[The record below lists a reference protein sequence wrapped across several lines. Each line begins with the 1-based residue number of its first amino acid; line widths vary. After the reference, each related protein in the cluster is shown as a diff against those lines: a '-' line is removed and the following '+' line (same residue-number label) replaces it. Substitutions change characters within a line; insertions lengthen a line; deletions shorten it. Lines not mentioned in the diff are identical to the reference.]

1 MILFCKFST
10 AFGSDRPWR
19 SESRKDHE
27 VHNYDFV
34 DAAEREF
41 KDKVAAVR
49 DGKERICL

>member
-19 SESRKDHE
+19 SERRKDHE
-27 VHNYDFV
+27 VQNYNIV
-34 DAAEREF
+34 DAEREF
-41 KDKVAAVR
+41 EDKVAASR